1 MMQEQFSAVVE
12 QLARAQAPVSIGDRC
27 EGVIRRIRD
36 DSTIKLLA
44 VVDSSGRPAGVLERQ
59 SVLSSV
65 SDPLRYAVYQ
75 NRTVSVMMD
84 EQFIAVESSM
94 QLADLG
100 RQLVELGVGLDQGG
114 VIITREGA
122 YHGILH
128 NSDILDHMIKVD
140 AARSRE
146 LAIAHEVVVDS
157 VNYASR
163 IQRGLLPSIDRM
175 KAALSDIGI
184 LWEPRDV
191 VGGDIYWMS
200 PLSEDGSFWV
210 GLIDCTGHGVPGA
223 MVSMLVAASL
233 ERIYDL
239 GTSHS
244 PGHILA
250 QLGDFVRVAL
260 NQDSE
265 DAESNDGFDAA
276 ICKFDPRADLLTF
289 AGARIGIFAV
299 PRSGGE
305 VIRINGSKGA
315 LGYKGAEP
323 HLPLNEVELKM
334 SDLKLVAMATDGI
347 FDQPGG
353 ADRRAFGPTRWR
365 DAIQSTS
372 HLSPSEMVEPVRRR
386 LEEWRGDGHRRDDL
400 SAVFLGI

>member
-1 MMQEQFSAVVE
+1 MQDQFFASVE
-12 QLARAQAPVSIGDRC
+12 QLVRAQAPVALGDRC
-27 EGVIRRIRD
+27 DGVIRRIRD
-36 DSTIKLLA
+36 DSNIKLLA
-44 VVDSSGRPAGVLERQ
+44 VVDAEGRPTGVLERQ
-59 SVLSSV
+59 MVLSSV

-75 NRTVSVMMD
+75 NRTVSVMME
-84 EQFIAVESSM
+84 EQFIAVEASM
-94 QLADLG
+94 QLSDLS
-100 RQLVELGVGLDQGG
+100 RQLVEMGVGLDQGG
-114 VIITREGA
+114 VVVNRDGV
-122 YHGILH
+122 YFGILH

-140 AARSRE
+140 AARSKE

-163 IQRGLLPSIDRM
+163 IQRGLLPSMERM
-175 KAALSDIGI
+175 KSVMADVGV

-200 PLSEDGSFWV
+200 PINDDGSFWV

-239 GTSHS
+239 GTSTS
-244 PGHILA
+244 PGQILA
-250 QLGDFVRVAL
+250 QLGDFVRIAL

-265 DAESNDGFDAA
+265 DAESNDGVDAA
-276 ICKFDPRADLLTF
+276 ICKFDPKADSLTF

-299 PRSGGE
+299 PKSGGD
-305 VIRINGSKGA
+305 VIRINGFKGA
-315 LGYKGAEP
+315 LGYKGSEP
-323 HLPLNEVELKM
+323 HTPLPEVDLKM
-334 SDLKLVAMATDGI
+334 SDLKLVTMATDGI

-365 DAIQSTS
+365 DAIQSTC
-372 HLSPSEMVEPVRRR
+372 HMSPSEMVEPLRRR
-386 LEEWRGDGHRRDDL
+386 LDEWRGDGHRRDDL
-400 SAVFLGI
+400 SAVLLGL

>member
-1 MMQEQFSAVVE
+1 MQDQFFASVE
-12 QLARAQAPVSIGDRC
+12 QLVRTQAPVALGDRC
-27 EGVIRRIRD
+27 DGVIRRIRD

-44 VVDSSGRPAGVLERQ
+44 VVDAEGRPTGVLERQ
-59 SVLSSV
+59 MVLSSV

-75 NRTVSVMMD
+75 NRTVSVMME
-84 EQFIAVESSM
+84 EQFIAVEASM
-94 QLADLG
+94 QLSDLS
-100 RQLVELGVGLDQGG
+100 RQLVEMGVGLDQGG
-114 VIITREGA
+114 VVVNRDGV
-122 YHGILH
+122 YFGILH

-140 AARSRE
+140 AARSKE

-163 IQRGLLPSIDRM
+163 IQRGLLPSMERM
-175 KAALSDIGI
+175 KSVMADVGV

-200 PLSEDGSFWV
+200 PINDDGSFWV

-239 GTSHS
+239 GTSTS
-244 PGHILA
+244 PGQILA
-250 QLGDFVRVAL
+250 QLGDFVRIAL

-276 ICKFDPRADLLTF
+276 ICKFDPKADSLTF

-299 PRSGGE
+299 PKSGGD
-305 VIRINGSKGA
+305 VIRINGFKGA
-315 LGYKGAEP
+315 LGYKGSEP
-323 HLPLNEVELKM
+323 HTPLPEVDLKM

-365 DAIQSTS
+365 DAIQSTC
-372 HLSPSEMVEPVRRR
+372 HMSPSEMVEPLRRR
-386 LEEWRGDGHRRDDL
+386 LDEWRGDGHRRDDL
-400 SAVFLGI
+400 SAVLLGL

>member
-1 MMQEQFSAVVE
+1 MQDQFFASVE
-12 QLARAQAPVSIGDRC
+12 QLVRAQAPVALGDRC
-27 EGVIRRIRD
+27 DGVIRRIRD

-44 VVDSSGRPAGVLERQ
+44 VVDAEGRPTGVLERQ
-59 SVLSSV
+59 MVLSSV

-75 NRTVSVMMD
+75 NRTVSVMME
-84 EQFIAVESSM
+84 EQFIAVEASM
-94 QLADLG
+94 QLSDLS
-100 RQLVELGVGLDQGG
+100 RQLVEMGVGLDQGG
-114 VIITREGA
+114 VVVNRDGV
-122 YHGILH
+122 YFGILH

-140 AARSRE
+140 AARSKE

-163 IQRGLLPSIDRM
+163 IQRGLLPSMERM
-175 KAALSDIGI
+175 KSVMADVGV

-200 PLSEDGSFWV
+200 PINDDGSFWV

-239 GTSHS
+239 GTSTS
-244 PGHILA
+244 PGQILA
-250 QLGDFVRVAL
+250 QLGDFVRIAL

-276 ICKFDPRADLLTF
+276 ICKFDPKADSLTF

-299 PRSGGE
+299 PKSGGD
-305 VIRINGSKGA
+305 VIRINGFKGA
-315 LGYKGAEP
+315 LGYKGSEP
-323 HLPLNEVELKM
+323 HTPLPEVDLKM
-334 SDLKLVAMATDGI
+334 SDLKLVTMATDGI

-365 DAIQSTS
+365 DAIQSTC
-372 HLSPSEMVEPVRRR
+372 HMSPSEMVEPLRRR
-386 LEEWRGDGHRRDDL
+386 LDEWRGDGHRRDDL
-400 SAVFLGI
+400 SAVLLGL

>member
-1 MMQEQFSAVVE
+1 MQDQFFASVE
-12 QLARAQAPVSIGDRC
+12 QLVRAQAPVALGDRC
-27 EGVIRRIRD
+27 DGVIRRIRD
-36 DSTIKLLA
+36 DSNIKLLA
-44 VVDSSGRPAGVLERQ
+44 VVDAEGRPTGVLERQ
-59 SVLSSV
+59 MVLSSV

-75 NRTVSVMMD
+75 NRTVSVMME
-84 EQFIAVESSM
+84 EQFIAVEASM
-94 QLADLG
+94 QLSDLS
-100 RQLVELGVGLDQGG
+100 RQLVEMGVGLDQGG
-114 VIITREGA
+114 VVVNRDGV
-122 YHGILH
+122 YFGILH

-140 AARSRE
+140 AARSKE

-163 IQRGLLPSIDRM
+163 IQRGLLPSMERM
-175 KAALSDIGI
+175 KSVMADVGV

-200 PLSEDGSFWV
+200 PINDDGSFWV

-239 GTSHS
+239 GTSTS
-244 PGHILA
+244 PGQILA
-250 QLGDFVRVAL
+250 QLGDFVRIAL

-276 ICKFDPRADLLTF
+276 ICKFDPKADSLTF

-299 PRSGGE
+299 PKSGGD
-305 VIRINGSKGA
+305 VIRINGFKGA
-315 LGYKGAEP
+315 LGYKGSEP
-323 HLPLNEVELKM
+323 HTPLPEVDLKM

-365 DAIQSTS
+365 DAIQSTC
-372 HLSPSEMVEPVRRR
+372 HMSPSEMVEPLRRR
-386 LEEWRGDGHRRDDL
+386 LDEWRGDGHRRDDL
-400 SAVFLGI
+400 SAVLLGL

>member
-1 MMQEQFSAVVE
+1 MQDQFFASVE
-12 QLARAQAPVSIGDRC
+12 QLVRTQAPVALGDRC
-27 EGVIRRIRD
+27 DGVIRRIRD

-44 VVDSSGRPAGVLERQ
+44 VVDAEGRPTGVLERQ
-59 SVLSSV
+59 TVLSSV

-75 NRTVSVMMD
+75 NRTVSVMME
-84 EQFIAVESSM
+84 EQFIAVEASM
-94 QLADLG
+94 QLSDLS
-100 RQLVELGVGLDQGG
+100 RQLVEMGVGLDQGG
-114 VIITREGA
+114 VVVNRDGV
-122 YHGILH
+122 YFGILH

-140 AARSRE
+140 AARSKE

-163 IQRGLLPSIDRM
+163 IQRGLLPSMERM
-175 KAALSDIGI
+175 KSVLGDVGV

-200 PLSEDGSFWV
+200 PINDDGSFWV

-239 GTSHS
+239 GTSTS
-244 PGHILA
+244 PGQILA
-250 QLGDFVRVAL
+250 QLGDFVRIAL

-276 ICKFDPRADLLTF
+276 ICKFDPKSDLLTF

-299 PRSGGE
+299 PKSGGD
-305 VIRINGSKGA
+305 VIRINGFKGA
-315 LGYKGAEP
+315 LGYKGSEP
-323 HLPLNEVELKM
+323 HAPLPEVDLKM

-365 DAIQSTS
+365 DAIQSTC
-372 HLSPSEMVEPVRRR
+372 HLPPSEMIEPLRRR
-386 LEEWRGDGHRRDDL
+386 LDEWRGDGHRRDDL

>member
-1 MMQEQFSAVVE
+1 MQDQFFASVE
-12 QLARAQAPVSIGDRC
+12 QLVRAQAPVALGDRC
-27 EGVIRRIRD
+27 DGVIRRIRD
-36 DSTIKLLA
+36 DSNIKLLA
-44 VVDSSGRPAGVLERQ
+44 VVDAEGLPTGVLERQ
-59 SVLSSV
+59 MVLSSV

-75 NRTVSVMMD
+75 NRTVSVMME
-84 EQFIAVESSM
+84 EQFIAVEASM
-94 QLADLG
+94 QLSDLS
-100 RQLVELGVGLDQGG
+100 RQLVEMGVGLDQGG
-114 VIITREGA
+114 VVVNRDGV
-122 YHGILH
+122 YFGILH

-140 AARSRE
+140 AARSKE

-163 IQRGLLPSIDRM
+163 IQRGLLPSMERM
-175 KAALSDIGI
+175 KSVMADVGV

-200 PLSEDGSFWV
+200 PINDDGSFWV

-239 GTSHS
+239 GTSTS
-244 PGHILA
+244 PGQILA
-250 QLGDFVRVAL
+250 QLGDFVRIAL

-276 ICKFDPRADLLTF
+276 ICKFDPKADSLTF

-299 PRSGGE
+299 PKSGGD
-305 VIRINGSKGA
+305 VIRINGFKGA
-315 LGYKGAEP
+315 LGYKGSEP
-323 HLPLNEVELKM
+323 HTPLPEVDLKM
-334 SDLKLVAMATDGI
+334 SDLKLVTMATDGI

-365 DAIQSTS
+365 DAIQSTC
-372 HLSPSEMVEPVRRR
+372 HMSPSEMVEPLRRR
-386 LEEWRGDGHRRDDL
+386 LDEWRGDGHRRDDL
-400 SAVFLGI
+400 SAVLLGL

>member
-1 MMQEQFSAVVE
+1 MQDQFFASVE
-12 QLARAQAPVSIGDRC
+12 QLVRTQAPVALGDRC
-27 EGVIRRIRD
+27 DGVIRRIRD

-44 VVDSSGRPAGVLERQ
+44 VVDAEGRPTGVLERQ
-59 SVLSSV
+59 TVLSSV

-75 NRTVSVMMD
+75 NRTVSVMME
-84 EQFIAVESSM
+84 EQFIAVEASM
-94 QLADLG
+94 QLSDLS
-100 RQLVELGVGLDQGG
+100 RQLVEMGVGLDQGG
-114 VIITREGA
+114 VVVNRGGA
-122 YHGILH
+122 YFGILH

-140 AARSRE
+140 AARSKE

-163 IQRGLLPSIDRM
+163 IQRGLLPSMERM
-175 KAALSDIGI
+175 KSVLGDVGV

-200 PLSEDGSFWV
+200 PINDDGSFWV

-239 GTSHS
+239 GTSTS
-244 PGHILA
+244 PGQILA
-250 QLGDFVRVAL
+250 QLGDFVRIAL

-276 ICKFDPRADLLTF
+276 ICKFDPKADSLTF

-299 PRSGGE
+299 LKSGGD
-305 VIRINGSKGA
+305 VIRINGFKGA
-315 LGYKGAEP
+315 LGYKGSEP
-323 HLPLNEVELKM
+323 HTPLPEVDLKM
-334 SDLKLVAMATDGI
+334 SDLKLVTMATDGI

-365 DAIQSTS
+365 DAIQSTC
-372 HLSPSEMVEPVRRR
+372 HLPPSEMVEPLRRR
-386 LEEWRGDGHRRDDL
+386 LDEWRGDGHRRDDL
-400 SAVFLGI
+400 SAVFLGL

>member
-1 MMQEQFSAVVE
+1 VVN
-12 QLARAQAPVSIGDRC
+12 
-27 EGVIRRIRD
+27 RD
-36 DSTIKLLA
+36 
-44 VVDSSGRPAGVLERQ
+44 
-59 SVLSSV
+59 
-65 SDPLRYAVYQ
+65 
-75 NRTVSVMMD
+75 
-84 EQFIAVESSM
+84 
-94 QLADLG
+94 
-100 RQLVELGVGLDQGG
+100 
-114 VIITREGA
+114 GA
-122 YHGILH
+122 YFGILH

-140 AARSRE
+140 AARSKE

-163 IQRGLLPSIDRM
+163 IQRGLLPSMERM
-175 KAALSDIGI
+175 KSVLGDVGV

-200 PLSEDGSFWV
+200 PTNDDGSFWV

-239 GTSHS
+239 GTSTS
-244 PGHILA
+244 PGQILA
-250 QLGDFVRVAL
+250 QLGDFVRIAL

-276 ICKFDPRADLLTF
+276 ICKFDPKADSLTF

-299 PRSGGE
+299 PKSGGD
-305 VIRINGSKGA
+305 VIRINGFKGA
-315 LGYKGAEP
+315 LGYKGSEP
-323 HLPLNEVELKM
+323 HAPLPEVDLKM

-365 DAIQSTS
+365 DAIQSTC
-372 HLSPSEMVEPVRRR
+372 HMSPSEMVEPLRRR
-386 LEEWRGDGHRRDDL
+386 LDEWRGDGHRRDDL
-400 SAVFLGI
+400 SAVLLGL

>member
-1 MMQEQFSAVVE
+1 MQDQFFASVE
-12 QLARAQAPVSIGDRC
+12 QLVRAQAPVALGDRC
-27 EGVIRRIRD
+27 DGVIRRIRD

-44 VVDSSGRPAGVLERQ
+44 VVDVEGRPTGVLERQ
-59 SVLSSV
+59 MVLSSV

-84 EQFIAVESSM
+84 EQFIAVEASM
-94 QLADLG
+94 QLSDLS
-100 RQLVELGVGLDQGG
+100 RQLVEMGVGLDQGG
-114 VIITREGA
+114 VVVNRDGV
-122 YHGILH
+122 YFGILH

-140 AARSRE
+140 AARSKE

-163 IQRGLLPSIDRM
+163 IQRGLLPSMERM
-175 KAALSDIGI
+175 KSVMADVGV

-200 PLSEDGSFWV
+200 PINDDGSFWV

-239 GTSHS
+239 STSTS
-244 PGHILA
+244 PGQILA
-250 QLGDFVRVAL
+250 QLGDFVRIAL

-276 ICKFDPRADLLTF
+276 ICKFDPKADSLTF

-299 PRSGGE
+299 PKSGGD
-305 VIRINGSKGA
+305 VIRINGFKGA
-315 LGYKGAEP
+315 LGYKGSEP
-323 HLPLNEVELKM
+323 HTPLPEVDLKM
-334 SDLKLVAMATDGI
+334 SDLKLVTMATDGI

-365 DAIQSTS
+365 DAIQSTC
-372 HLSPSEMVEPVRRR
+372 HMSPSEMVEPLRRR
-386 LEEWRGDGHRRDDL
+386 LDEWRGDGHRRDDL
-400 SAVFLGI
+400 SAVLLGL

>member
-1 MMQEQFSAVVE
+1 MQDQFFASVE
-12 QLARAQAPVSIGDRC
+12 QLVRAQAPVALGDRC
-27 EGVIRRIRD
+27 DGVIRRIRD
-36 DSTIKLLA
+36 DSNIKLLA
-44 VVDSSGRPAGVLERQ
+44 VVDAEGRPTGVLERQ
-59 SVLSSV
+59 MVLSSV

-75 NRTVSVMMD
+75 NRTVSVMME
-84 EQFIAVESSM
+84 EQFIAVEASM
-94 QLADLG
+94 QLSDLS
-100 RQLVELGVGLDQGG
+100 RQLVEMGVGLDQGG
-114 VIITREGA
+114 VVVNRDGV
-122 YHGILH
+122 YFGILH

-140 AARSRE
+140 AARSKE

-157 VNYASR
+157 VNYASL
-163 IQRGLLPSIDRM
+163 IQRGLLPSMERM
-175 KAALSDIGI
+175 KSVMADVGV

-200 PLSEDGSFWV
+200 PINDDGSFWV

-239 GTSHS
+239 GTSTS
-244 PGHILA
+244 PGQILA
-250 QLGDFVRVAL
+250 QLGDFVRIAL

-276 ICKFDPRADLLTF
+276 ICKFDPKADSLTF

-299 PRSGGE
+299 PKSGGD
-305 VIRINGSKGA
+305 VIRINGFKGA
-315 LGYKGAEP
+315 LGYKGSEP
-323 HLPLNEVELKM
+323 HTPLPEVDLKM
-334 SDLKLVAMATDGI
+334 SDLKLVTMATDGI

-365 DAIQSTS
+365 DAIQSTC
-372 HLSPSEMVEPVRRR
+372 HLPPSEMIEPLRRR
-386 LEEWRGDGHRRDDL
+386 LDEWRGDGHRRDDL
-400 SAVFLGI
+400 SCRADCC

>member
-1 MMQEQFSAVVE
+1 MQDQFFASVE
-12 QLARAQAPVSIGDRC
+12 QLVRAQAPVALGDRC
-27 EGVIRRIRD
+27 DGVIRRIRD
-36 DSTIKLLA
+36 DSNIKLLA
-44 VVDSSGRPAGVLERQ
+44 VVDAEGRPTGVLERQ
-59 SVLSSV
+59 MVLSSV

-75 NRTVSVMMD
+75 NRTVSVMME
-84 EQFIAVESSM
+84 EQFIAVEASM
-94 QLADLG
+94 QLSDLS
-100 RQLVELGVGLDQGG
+100 RQLVEMGVGLDQGG
-114 VIITREGA
+114 VVVNRDGV
-122 YHGILH
+122 YFGILH

-140 AARSRE
+140 AARSKE

-163 IQRGLLPSIDRM
+163 IQRGLLPSMERM
-175 KAALSDIGI
+175 KSVMADVGV

-200 PLSEDGSFWV
+200 PINDDGSFWV

-239 GTSHS
+239 GTSTS
-244 PGHILA
+244 PGQILA
-250 QLGDFVRVAL
+250 QLGDFVRIAL

-276 ICKFDPRADLLTF
+276 ICKFDPKADSLTF

-299 PRSGGE
+299 PKSGGD
-305 VIRINGSKGA
+305 VIRINGFKGA
-315 LGYKGAEP
+315 LGYKGSEP
-323 HLPLNEVELKM
+323 HTPLPEVDLKM
-334 SDLKLVAMATDGI
+334 SDLKLVTMATDGI

-365 DAIQSTS
+365 DAIQSTC
-372 HLSPSEMVEPVRRR
+372 HMSPSEMVEPLRRR
-386 LEEWRGDGHRRDDL
+386 LDEWRGDGHRRDDL
-400 SAVFLGI
+400 SAVLLGL

>member
-1 MMQEQFSAVVE
+1 MQDQFFASVE
-12 QLARAQAPVSIGDRC
+12 QLVRAQAPVALGDRC
-27 EGVIRRIRD
+27 DGVIRRIRD
-36 DSTIKLLA
+36 DSNIKLLA
-44 VVDSSGRPAGVLERQ
+44 VVDAEGRPTGVLERQ
-59 SVLSSV
+59 MVLSSV

-75 NRTVSVMMD
+75 NRTVSVMME
-84 EQFIAVESSM
+84 EQFIAVEASM
-94 QLADLG
+94 QLSDLS
-100 RQLVELGVGLDQGG
+100 RQLVEMGVGLDQGG
-114 VIITREGA
+114 VVVNRDGV
-122 YHGILH
+122 YFGILH

-140 AARSRE
+140 AARSKE
-146 LAIAHEVVVDS
+146 LAIAHEAVVDS

-163 IQRGLLPSIDRM
+163 IQRGLLPSMERM
-175 KAALSDIGI
+175 KSVMADVGV

-200 PLSEDGSFWV
+200 PINDDGSFWV

-239 GTSHS
+239 GTSTS
-244 PGHILA
+244 PGQILA
-250 QLGDFVRVAL
+250 QLGDFVRIAL

-276 ICKFDPRADLLTF
+276 ICKFDPKADSLTF

-299 PRSGGE
+299 PKSGGD
-305 VIRINGSKGA
+305 VIRINGFKGA
-315 LGYKGAEP
+315 LGYKGSEP
-323 HLPLNEVELKM
+323 HTPLPEVDLKM
-334 SDLKLVAMATDGI
+334 SDLKLVTMATDGI

-365 DAIQSTS
+365 DAIQSTC
-372 HLSPSEMVEPVRRR
+372 HMSPSEMVEPLRRR
-386 LEEWRGDGHRRDDL
+386 LDEWRGDGHRRDDL
-400 SAVFLGI
+400 SAVLLGL

>member
-1 MMQEQFSAVVE
+1 MQDQFFASVE
-12 QLARAQAPVSIGDRC
+12 QLVRTQAPVALGDRC
-27 EGVIRRIRD
+27 DGVIRRIRD
-36 DSTIKLLA
+36 DSNIKLLA
-44 VVDSSGRPAGVLERQ
+44 VVDAEGRPTGVLERQ
-59 SVLSSV
+59 MVLSSV

-75 NRTVSVMMD
+75 NRTVSVMME
-84 EQFIAVESSM
+84 EQFIAVEASM
-94 QLADLG
+94 QLSDLS
-100 RQLVELGVGLDQGG
+100 RQLVEMGVGLDQGG
-114 VIITREGA
+114 VVVNRDGV
-122 YHGILH
+122 YFGILH

-140 AARSRE
+140 AARSKE

-163 IQRGLLPSIDRM
+163 IQRGLLPSMERM
-175 KAALSDIGI
+175 KSVMADVGV

-200 PLSEDGSFWV
+200 PINDDGSFWV

-239 GTSHS
+239 GTSTS
-244 PGHILA
+244 PGQILA
-250 QLGDFVRVAL
+250 QLGDFVRIAL

-276 ICKFDPRADLLTF
+276 ICKFDPKADSLTF

-299 PRSGGE
+299 PKSGGD
-305 VIRINGSKGA
+305 VIRINGFKGA
-315 LGYKGAEP
+315 LGYKGSEP
-323 HLPLNEVELKM
+323 HTPLPEVDLKM
-334 SDLKLVAMATDGI
+334 SDLKLVTMATDGI

-365 DAIQSTS
+365 DAIQSTC
-372 HLSPSEMVEPVRRR
+372 HMSPSEMVEPLRRR
-386 LEEWRGDGHRRDDL
+386 LDEWRGDGHRRDDL
-400 SAVFLGI
+400 SAVLLGL

>member
-1 MMQEQFSAVVE
+1 MQDQFFASVE
-12 QLARAQAPVSIGDRC
+12 QLVRTQAPVALGDRC
-27 EGVIRRIRD
+27 DGVIRRIRD

-44 VVDSSGRPAGVLERQ
+44 VVDVEGRPTGVLERQ
-59 SVLSSV
+59 MVLSSV

-75 NRTVSVMMD
+75 NRTVSVMME
-84 EQFIAVESSM
+84 EQFIAVEASM
-94 QLADLG
+94 QLSDLS
-100 RQLVELGVGLDQGG
+100 RQLVEMGVGLDQGG
-114 VIITREGA
+114 VVVNRDGV
-122 YHGILH
+122 YFGILH

-140 AARSRE
+140 AARSKE

-163 IQRGLLPSIDRM
+163 IQRGLLPSMERM
-175 KAALSDIGI
+175 KSVMADVGV

-200 PLSEDGSFWV
+200 PINDDGSFWV

-239 GTSHS
+239 GTSTS
-244 PGHILA
+244 PGQILA
-250 QLGDFVRVAL
+250 QLGDFVRIAL

-276 ICKFDPRADLLTF
+276 ICKFDPKADSLTF

-299 PRSGGE
+299 PKSGGD
-305 VIRINGSKGA
+305 VIRINGFKGA
-315 LGYKGAEP
+315 LGYKGSEP
-323 HLPLNEVELKM
+323 HTPLPEVDLKM

-365 DAIQSTS
+365 DAIQSTC
-372 HLSPSEMVEPVRRR
+372 HMSPSEMVEPLRRR
-386 LEEWRGDGHRRDDL
+386 LDEWRGDGHRRDDL
-400 SAVFLGI
+400 SAVLLGL